1 MANKLEVSLQLVD
14 KLTSPLNKAAQDIN
28 GITKRIE
35 GAFKFVTAA
44 TAITGLAAGI
54 GAAVNKSIEFGD
66 HIDGLSQ
73 KLNISAE
80 AVQQWDIVLGN
91 NKSSLDAAS
100 TGFQNLN
107 AMAYSAAI
115 GQQKSAILFKQ
126 LGVEVKDANG
136 SLRSQN
142 EILNDTIFKLADL
155 KDVTLQSAL
164 AQKLGL
170 TEILPLLRQGSQA
183 IKDQLEQSKE
193 YGILTSRN
201 AQRLAE
207 AKDRMD
213 HFKRSI
219 NAVSSELSGPFISA
233 LGNGAEKLAKFLG
246 YLNEVFHAGDKDKPK
261 DKLDIL
267 KDQKKAIEGYIATY
281 EDLDKLKQKLASDK
295 KTKYLAEDDIFNE
308 MHPEN
313 VIKSVA
319 HLRQMRAEVEGL
331 AGEIKK
337 IEDERAK
344 NGSSIVDPEE
354 EKRKAEAAARKRI
367 ETWVKVSKEINEQVR
382 EENYAETKKLWEASH
397 PDMGAKGSFDVPLP
411 EYLKENSPLTQ
422 NILKNQQIV
431 AETTEQYI
439 DRQVN
444 AYSKLGRAIQSFT
457 QMNQSLTE
465 MRIAKM
471 RKEGTLTEEGE
482 KKYRDQMKKRQIVL
496 AAMAMAE
503 AAAAAVAD
511 ILLAVKS
518 SKTWYEAAA
527 LIAASAIEVG
537 TVAGTQIMAIK
548 QASFAGGVRNYSGGW
563 ADVGEQGKERVWLP
577 PGSSVYTAHE
587 TSQMMNQPS
596 QSIHVTL
603 YDRSGSLSK
612 EFEAGIRS
620 GEFNTAL
627 TLVKKKIL

>member
-35 GAFKFVTAA
+35 GAFRFVTAA
-44 TAITGLAAGI
+44 TAITGLAVGI

-107 AMAYSAAI
+107 SMAYSAAI
-115 GQQKSAILFKQ
+115 GQKKSAILFKQ
-126 LGVEVKDANG
+126 LGIEVKDANG

-142 EILNDTIFKLADL
+142 DILNDTIYKLADL
-155 KDVTLQSAL
+155 KDATLQSAL

-170 TEILPLLRQGSQA
+170 TEMLPLLRQGSQA

-193 YGILTSRN
+193 YGILTGDN
-201 AQRLAE
+201 AKILADAKDKMDHFQRSMSVLTAELTVRLVPALSDGAEALAKFMGNLNKVINGPGE
-207 AKDRMD
+207 YDAHLSYYSKEIAGLTAEIEAYNRVTDKKSIFPTEEQYLNAKDRLEWL
-213 HFKRSI
+213 KK
-219 NAVSSELSGPFISA
+219 VSGDIKDITN
-233 LGNGAEKLAKFLG
+233 GNGNTPTPGAPVIDQNAEK
-246 YLNEVFHAGDKDKPK
+246 
-261 DKLDIL
+261 DI
-267 KDQKKAIEGYIATY
+267 Q
-281 EDLDKLKQKLASDK
+281 
-295 KTKYLAEDDIFNE
+295 
-308 MHPEN
+308 
-313 VIKSVA
+313 
-319 HLRQMRAEVEGL
+319 
-331 AGEIKK
+331 
-337 IEDERAK
+337 
-344 NGSSIVDPEE
+344 
-354 EKRKAEAAARKRI
+354 AAAKKRI

-397 PDMGAKGSFDVPLP
+397 PDLGAKGDFNVELP

-431 AETTEQYI
+431 TETTEQYI

-465 MRIAKM
+465 MRIEKA
-471 RKEGTLTEEGE
+471 RKEGTLTEATE
-482 KKYRDQMKKRQIVL
+482 KKYREQMKKRQIVL

-537 TVAGTQIMAIK
+537 TVAGTQIAAIK
-548 QASFAGGVRNYSGGW
+548 QASFAGGVRNYSGGY
-563 ADVGEQGKERVWLP
+563 ALVGEQGPEVRYIP
-577 PGSSVYTAHE
+577 PGSSIYNAHE

-627 TLVKKKIL
+627 TLVKKKIS